1 MNVGYYLSKNVLSDF
16 QEQGQVQSID
26 RAKLKEIPLFTSYRC
41 LHKKLLSYHKPLI
54 FLSKKILQA
63 YDLMTAYA
71 HT

>member
-16 QEQGQVQSID
+16 QVQGQAQSID

-54 FLSKKILQA
+54 
-63 YDLMTAYA
+63 
-71 HT
+71 